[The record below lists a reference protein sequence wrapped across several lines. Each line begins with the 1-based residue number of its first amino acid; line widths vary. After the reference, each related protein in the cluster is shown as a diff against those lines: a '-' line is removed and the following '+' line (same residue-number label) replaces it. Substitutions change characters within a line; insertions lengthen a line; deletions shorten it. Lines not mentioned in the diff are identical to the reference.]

1 MTAEELLNN
10 LTPERQMQVLRSA
23 YIQAIMRE
31 ERLSA
36 AEACDTIARV
46 AGSSSP
52 SPISGPVDGYP
63 KRGNHQ
69 SESERG
75 NS

>member
-1 MTAEELLNN
+1 MTAEELLQH
-10 LTPERQMQVLRSA
+10 LPPERQMQVLRSA

-63 KRGNHQ
+63 KRGTD
-69 SESERG
+69 E
-75 NS
+75 

>member
-1 MTAEELLNN
+1 MTAEELLSN

-23 YIQAIMRE
+23 YIQAIQRE
-31 ERLSA
+31 YDLTT
-36 AEACDTIARV
+36 AEACDTLARV

-69 SESERG
+69 PESLRG
-75 NS
+75 PS